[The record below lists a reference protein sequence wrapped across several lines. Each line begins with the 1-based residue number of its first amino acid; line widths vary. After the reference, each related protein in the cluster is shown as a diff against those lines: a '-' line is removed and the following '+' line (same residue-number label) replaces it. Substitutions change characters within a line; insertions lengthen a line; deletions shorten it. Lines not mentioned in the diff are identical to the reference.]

1 MSNKIKLILCSVIMF
16 LNSVSEA
23 KFVTTY
29 SVNSPV
35 MQEVGQWAD
44 KDTIVF
50 VNLDD
55 TLMMPKSLMFSYN
68 SNPYRMFMD
77 NMISLGERMHSYN
90 IIVSKWYQQR
100 QVKLVEDGWVDFV
113 KKLQGKGAVV
123 YGFCSMPIHL
133 VNIEEKRYLEAKD
146 LDIIFTS
153 KINGKEVL
161 EIEKQE
167 RWYSFFH
174 KGIIFTGPY
183 SKSHTLMEFL
193 RVTNVIPKK
202 LVFIDHIEHEV
213 KRVEQFLRVFDMEY
227 YNILYLGVKEV
238 PGKPD
243 VNVIKLQQ
251 QELIQNGVWMED
263 DAARALLSTRREES
277 RTSESSK

>member
-1 MSNKIKLILCSVIMF
+1 MSNKIKLILCSIIIF
-16 LNSVSEA
+16 LSSVSEA

-35 MQEVGQWAD
+35 MQEIGQWAD

-68 SNPYRMFMD
+68 SNPYCMFID

-100 QVKLVEDGWVDFV
+100 QVKLVEDGWVDFI

-146 LDIIFTS
+146 FDIIFTS

-213 KRVEQFLRVFDMEY
+213 KRVEQSLRVFDMEY

-277 RTSESSK
+277 KTSESSK

>member
-1 MSNKIKLILCSVIMF
+1 MSNKIKLILCSVIIF

-100 QVKLVEDGWVDFV
+100 QVKLVEDGWVDFI
-113 KKLQGKGAVV
+113 KNLQGKGVVV

-153 KINGKEVL
+153 KINGQEVL

-202 LVFIDHIEHEV
+202 LVFIDHIEHDV
-213 KRVEQFLRVFDMEY
+213 KRVEQSLRVFDMEY

-263 DAARALLSTRREES
+263 DAARALLRTRSEES
-277 RTSESSK
+277 KTLESSK

>member
-1 MSNKIKLILCSVIMF
+1 MNNKIKLIPCLVIMC
-16 LNSVSEA
+16 LSSISNA

-29 SVNSPV
+29 SVNSPI
-35 MQEVGQWAD
+35 MQEIGQWAD

-68 SNPYRMFMD
+68 SNPYRMFIH
-77 NMISLGERMHSYN
+77 NMISLGQRMHSYN
-90 IIVSKWYQQR
+90 VIVSKWYQQR
-100 QVKLVEDGWVDFV
+100 QVKLVEDGWVDFI
-113 KKLQGKGAVV
+113 KKLQNKGAVV
-123 YGFCSMPIHL
+123 YGICSMPIHL
-133 VNIEEKRYLEAKD
+133 VNIEEKRYLEAKG
-146 LDIIFTS
+146 LDIIFTN

-167 RWYSFFH
+167 HWYSFFH

-193 RVTNVIPKK
+193 RVTNVIPSK

-213 KRVEQFLRVFDMEY
+213 KRVEQSLRVFDMEY
-227 YNILYLGVKEV
+227 YNVLYLGVKEV

-243 VNVIKLQQ
+243 ADVIKLQQ
-251 QELIQNGVWMED
+251 QELIQNGKWMED
-263 DAARALLSTRREES
+263 DVARALLNTRIKEGAILEST
-277 RTSESSK
+277 K